1 MKCISVYT
9 NSFELFSDI
18 YEQVLSSP
26 PEENEDIVVEG
37 VTVSG
42 SGDVPDQYIERM
54 RQKPEVVVMRE
65 KERNIMILQ
74 HGNVFEICLPSDDE
88 EIA

>member
-9 NSFELFSDI
+9 NNFELFSDI
-18 YEQVLSSP
+18 YEQVLEAP
-26 PEENEDIVVEG
+26 PQEHEDIVVEG

-42 SGDVPDQYIERM
+42 SGEVPDQYIERM
-54 RQKPEVVVMRE
+54 RSKPEVVVMRE

-74 HGNVFEICLPSDDE
+74 HGNVFEICLPSDE
-88 EIA
+88 EEAV